1 LSAGFRNRIF
11 FLSKNVGKT
20 HYLFLDEDTLF
31 DKENSLH
38 YHLCHIDPTFS
49 YFKTD
54 KKIIQSNISEKKTKI
69 NELAKGHP
77 DLKKKSKLWT
87 RFIFLA
93 VLLCIVIYLVSLRIQ
108 LNRLQNERNELA
120 EIVDT
125 YKTSIADMERELL
138 LPKEEYIAKYAREV
152 LGYYRYSDIIFKEKT
167 K

>member
-1 LSAGFRNRIF
+1 M
-11 FLSKNVGKT
+11 
-20 HYLFLDEDTLF
+20 
-31 DKENSLH
+31 
-38 YHLCHIDPTFS
+38 
-49 YFKTD
+49 
-54 KKIIQSNISEKKTKI
+54 
-69 NELAKGHP
+69 
-77 DLKKKSKLWT
+77 
-87 RFIFLA
+87 
-93 VLLCIVIYLVSLRIQ
+93 LLCIVIYLVSLRIQ

>member
-1 LSAGFRNRIF
+1 M
-11 FLSKNVGKT
+11 
-20 HYLFLDEDTLF
+20 
-31 DKENSLH
+31 
-38 YHLCHIDPTFS
+38 
-49 YFKTD
+49 
-54 KKIIQSNISEKKTKI
+54 
-69 NELAKGHP
+69 KGRS
-77 DLKKKSKLWT
+77 DLKKKSKLLA